1 MLETTIPD
9 FEELY
14 KSYMVVFDD
23 VESIILNLD
32 CDNVIVN
39 LLEFQKELI
48 KFDAKL
54 RLGLAIRKIEL
65 NESYVRRKFGEL
77 RECHLMLYKLA
88 DIWFS
93 YETFFKFHYLSF
105 GVTLSA
111 RKIVW
116 LNDSTNSN
124 YSGNGQIRAALIRA
138 NSELKS
144 DFNNRAKRQS
154 LKEYITYCVQ
164 NATGGQQT
172 RLNQIVDRI
181 DISGDLPDFINTD
194 FLTLTYAI
202 RNNFVHNGEITI
214 YPETF
219 SYVLKN
225 NLLKILYKY
234 LVVVT
239 ICAAK
244 ITTEQKLRN

>member
-1 MLETTIPD
+1 MIETTIPE
-9 FEELY
+9 FEEMY
-14 KSYMVVFDD
+14 HDYMSVFDN
-23 VESIILNLD
+23 VESSILNLD
-32 CDNVIVN
+32 DDNDIVN
-39 LLEFQKELI
+39 LLGFQKELI

-54 RLGLAIRKIEL
+54 RLGLAIREIEL
-65 NESYVRRKFGEL
+65 DENYVRRKFGEL
-77 RECHLMLYKLA
+77 RECHLMFYKLA

-93 YETFFKFHYLSF
+93 YDTFFKFHDLTFDVNLS
-105 GVTLSA
+105 G

-116 LNDSTNSN
+116 LNDTTNVD
-124 YSGNGQIRAALIRA
+124 YSSYRQIQAALIRA
-138 NSELKS
+138 NNELKQY
-144 DFNNRAKRQS
+144 FNNRVKRQS
-154 LKEYITYCVQ
+154 LKEYIIYCAQ
-164 NATGGQQT
+164 NAKNGQQT
-172 RLNQIVDRI
+172 RLNRIVERI
-181 DISGDLPDFINTD
+181 DISVELPDLINTD

-202 RNNFVHNGEITI
+202 RCNFVHNGEITI